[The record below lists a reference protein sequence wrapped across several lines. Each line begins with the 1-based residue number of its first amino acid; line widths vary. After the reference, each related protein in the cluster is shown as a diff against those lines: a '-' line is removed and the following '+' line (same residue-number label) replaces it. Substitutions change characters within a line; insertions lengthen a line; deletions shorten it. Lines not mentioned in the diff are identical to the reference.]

1 MRAHVRF
8 GSSSWRGRD
17 RPRRL
22 VDERAEERAVGASWE
37 NCIRSAKDVTGSSKE
52 TPCVF
57 PFVRALVSS
66 QTRRNPRSAMLA
78 NAIHRETADMRLRTA
93 LGSARD
99 RRKAATYERSMT
111 DAFSG
116 GGELGGRI
124 RSMDWSKTP
133 LGPIERWPQSLKTS
147 LSLILSSQHPM
158 WIGWGPEA
166 TFLYNDAYIPVLS
179 RAKHPWALGRP
190 AAEVW
195 AEIWDVCGPL
205 ADKVFRLA
213 EPTFV
218 EDVRLFMN
226 RREFVEETYYSFS
239 YSPIRDESGG
249 VGGLFCP
256 SAETTARIL
265 HARRLKTLSA
275 LTAGTLVEST
285 IESAC
290 TTTVDTLAENTDDV
304 PFALLYLMSDDR
316 TRLHLARGYGVSGE
330 TLAPETIE
338 CATGL
343 STWPIAEVV
352 RTAKASVVETS
363 SIDGLPMGLADQRI
377 REAVVLPVLS
387 SHAQEAPVGVLVMG
401 VNAARKL
408 DPEYQTFYD
417 LIAAQVARAIHGART
432 VETERRR
439 ADMLAALDRAKT
451 DFFSN
456 VSHEFRTPLTLMLG
470 PIEDAVA
477 SAGADGVSALRGES
491 LATVQ
496 RNALRLLKLVNTLL
510 DFSRMEAGR
519 VRASFEPADLALLT
533 ADLASAFRSAMERGG
548 LRFDVD
554 CPSLPEPVYVDHD
567 MWEKI
572 VLNLL
577 SNALKFTFEGT
588 VRIAL
593 RSAGDHVELTVSDT
607 GAGIPE
613 DELPRLFER
622 FHRIEGTRSRT
633 HEGSGIG
640 LALVRDLVGIH
651 GGDIRATSHVG
662 RGTTFTV
669 SIPLGF
675 AHLPNDRVG
684 TKQASAKASATVAS
698 TYVKEALRWL
708 PESDDSGPSDVQA
721 PPGAAH
727 VLLADDNSDMRAY
740 VARLLRPHWD
750 VEVVAD
756 GAEALAVARRRRP
769 DLVITD
775 VMMPTLDGFGLLRE
789 LRADAALRAIPVI
802 MLSAR
807 AGEEARVEG
816 VEAGADDYLVKPF
829 SARELVARVRSLLQ
843 LAELRSVLDKER
855 TLRGLAQ
862 AAANLGVYEWDF
874 RTGKVHWS
882 PELYDLLGLTPG
894 EAEPSVEAWMDRV
907 LEEDRE
913 QAWSAFQ
920 ATLERRAPRH
930 EIEIRVRAKN
940 GLVRFLRQYQEI
952 TYDAAG
958 HPVRLVGAAID
969 IEPIVARRDLEQTRL
984 RERLAAADDER
995 RRLLNVLGSAP
1006 AIMNYMRGDDLVME
1020 FVHPLAMKFYR
1031 GRDVRNRP
1039 LLEAFPELRDQPF
1052 PARLRR
1058 VLETGETFHQERELA
1073 RFEMNDKLEESYWT
1087 STYLP
1092 IRDGA
1097 GNIDGVLT
1105 FDLDVTAVVRADNER
1120 EALLA
1125 SAEQA
1130 NRAKDD
1136 FIAMLGHELRNPLAP
1151 ILTATQLLRLR
1162 GSDEALRE
1170 VNVIERQA
1178 HHLVRLVDD
1187 LLDVSRIT
1195 SGKVALAKES
1205 VEIADVVAL
1214 AIETASPIIETAR
1227 HTLIVDVAK
1236 EGLVVDV
1243 DRVRM
1248 AQIIANLL
1256 TNAAKYTPPGGR
1268 IRVAAAVDG
1277 GDIAISVEDN
1287 GTGISD
1293 ELLPRVFN
1301 LFVQARQT
1309 LARSQGGL
1317 GLGLTI
1323 VRSLVTMH
1331 GGTVTAESEGLG
1343 KGSRFTV
1350 RLPMVRVRARA
1361 METAPSTQTRAES
1374 RRERVLVVDDN
1385 ADAAEMLSLALEM
1398 LGYRT
1403 AVANDGPDA
1412 LRMAGEMK
1420 PEVALLDIGLP
1431 VMDGYELAQRMRA
1444 QQPDIELFA
1453 ITGYGQDSDHR
1464 RSRDAGFRE
1473 HLTKPVDLEKLA
1485 RLLEACQ
1492 GEHAKTRS

>member
-1 MRAHVRF
+1 
-8 GSSSWRGRD
+8 
-17 RPRRL
+17 
-22 VDERAEERAVGASWE
+22 
-37 NCIRSAKDVTGSSKE
+37 
-52 TPCVF
+52 
-57 PFVRALVSS
+57 
-66 QTRRNPRSAMLA
+66 
-78 NAIHRETADMRLRTA
+78 
-93 LGSARD
+93 
-99 RRKAATYERSMT
+99 MT
-111 DAFSG
+111 NAFSG
-116 GGELGGRI
+116 GGELGGLI
-124 RSMDWSKTP
+124 RSLDWSKTP
-133 LGPIERWPQSLKTS
+133 LGPIDLWPQSLKTS
-147 LSLILSSQHPM
+147 VSLILSSQHPM

-179 RAKHPWALGRP
+179 HAKHPWALGRP

-205 ADKVFRLA
+205 AEKVFGQA

-226 RREFVEETYYSFS
+226 RGEFIEETYYSFS

-256 SAETTARIL
+256 SAETTSRIL
-265 HARRLKTLSA
+265 NARRLKTLSA
-275 LTAGTLVEST
+275 LTAGTLLQST

-290 TTTVDTLAENTDDV
+290 AAAVATLAENRDDV
-304 PFALLYLMSDDR
+304 PFAILYLTSGDGA
-316 TRLHLARGYGVSGE
+316 RLELERAYGVEGE
-330 TLAPETIE
+330 TLAPETVASE
-338 CATGL
+338 TGHPI
-343 STWPIAEVV
+343 WPIAEVA
-352 RTAKASVVETS
+352 RSATPAVVATS
-363 SIDGLPMGLADQRI
+363 RLDGLPMGLADQRI

-387 SHAQEAPVGVLVMG
+387 SHGQEAPVGVLVMG

-408 DPEYQTFYD
+408 DAEYQTFYD
-417 LIAAQVARAIHGART
+417 LVAAQFARSIHNART
-432 VETERRR
+432 VENEKKR

-470 PIEDAVA
+470 PIDDALA
-477 SAGADGVSALRGES
+477 HTGGALQGEALE
-491 LATVQ
+491 TVQ

-519 VRASFEPADLALLT
+519 VRARFEPVDLALLT

-548 LRFDVD
+548 LQFDVD
-554 CPSLPEPVYVDHD
+554 CPPLPAPIYVDHD

-577 SNALKFTFEGT
+577 SNALKFTLEGS
-588 VRIAL
+588 VRVAL
-593 RSAGDHVELTVSDT
+593 RGAGDRVELTVADT

-622 FHRIEGTRSRT
+622 FHRIEGARSRT

-640 LALVRDLVGIH
+640 LALVRDLVDLH
-651 GGDIRATSHVG
+651 GGEIRATSRVG
-662 RGTTFTV
+662 QGTTFTV
-669 SIPLGF
+669 SIPTGSE
-675 AHLPNDRVG
+675 HLPKDRVG
-684 TKQASAKASATVAS
+684 TKPASAKASSTVAS
-698 TYVKEALRWL
+698 AYVKEALRWL
-708 PESDDSGPSDVQA
+708 PESEDARASEIQA
-721 PPGAAH
+721 PSGSAR
-727 VLLADDNSDMRAY
+727 VLLADDNADMRAY
-740 VARLLRPHWD
+740 VARLLRPHWE

-756 GAEALAVARRRRP
+756 GVEALAAARRHRP

-775 VMMPTLDGFGLLRE
+775 VMMPNLDGFGLLRE
-789 LRADAALRAIPVI
+789 LRAAPALRAIPVI

-829 SARELVARVRSLLQ
+829 SARELVARVQSLLQ
-843 LAELRSVLDKER
+843 LAALRSVLDKER

-862 AAANLGVYEWDF
+862 AAANLGVYDWDF
-874 RTGKVHWS
+874 KTGEVHWS
-882 PELYDLLGLTPG
+882 PELYDLLGLAPG
-894 EAEPSVEAWMDRV
+894 EVEPSVAAWMERV

-913 QAWSAFQ
+913 QVWSAFQ
-920 ATLERRAPRH
+920 AAVESRAPRQ
-930 EIEIRVRAKN
+930 EVEVRVRTKN

-952 TYDAAG
+952 TYDPTG
-958 HPVRLVGAAID
+958 EPIRLVGAAID
-969 IEPIVARRDLEQTRL
+969 IQPIVARRDLEQARL
-984 RERLAAADDER
+984 RERLAAADEER
-995 RRLLNVLGSAP
+995 RRLLTVLGSAP
-1006 AIMNYMRGDDLVME
+1006 AIMNYMRGPDLVME
-1020 FVHPLAMKFYR
+1020 IVHPLAMKFYR
-1031 GRDVRNRP
+1031 GRDVLNRP
-1039 LLEAFPELRDQPF
+1039 LLEAFPEFRDQPF
-1052 PARLRR
+1052 PARLRH

-1073 RFEMNDKLEESYWT
+1073 RLEIDGKIEESYWT

-1092 IRDGA
+1092 IRDGS
-1097 GNIDGVLT
+1097 GKIEGVLT
-1105 FDLDVTAVVRADNER
+1105 FDVDVTAVVHADRER

-1125 SAEQA
+1125 AAEQA

-1162 GSDEALRE
+1162 GSDAALRE

-1195 SGKVALAKES
+1195 SGKVTLAKES
-1205 VEIADVVAL
+1205 VEIADVIAS
-1214 AIETASPIIETAR
+1214 AIETASPIIENAR
-1227 HTLIVDVAK
+1227 HSLITDVAK
-1236 EGLVVDV
+1236 EGMVVDV

-1248 AQIIANLL
+1248 AQVIANLL

-1268 IRVAAAVDG
+1268 IRLSAALHEDE
-1277 GDIAISVEDN
+1277 IAISVEDN
-1287 GTGISD
+1287 GAGISG
-1293 ELLPRVFN
+1293 ELLPKIFD

-1331 GGTVTAESEGLG
+1331 GGSVVAESEGLG
-1343 KGSRFTV
+1343 KGSRFTI
-1350 RLPMVRVRARA
+1350 RLPVLRIRARA
-1361 METAPSTQTRAES
+1361 TAVASPLKRVEL

-1385 ADAAEMLSLALEM
+1385 VDAADMLSAALEA

-1403 AVANDGPDA
+1403 AVANDAPEA
-1412 LRMAGEMK
+1412 LRIAGEMN
-1420 PEVALLDIGLP
+1420 PEIALLDIGLP

-1444 QQPDIELFA
+1444 QQPGIDLFA
-1453 ITGYGQDSDHR
+1453 ITGYGQDADQR
-1464 RSRDAGFRE
+1464 RSRAAGFSE
-1473 HLTKPVDLEKLA
+1473 HLTKPVDLDKLA
-1485 RLLEACQ
+1485 RLLEA
-1492 GEHAKTRS
+1492 RRVS